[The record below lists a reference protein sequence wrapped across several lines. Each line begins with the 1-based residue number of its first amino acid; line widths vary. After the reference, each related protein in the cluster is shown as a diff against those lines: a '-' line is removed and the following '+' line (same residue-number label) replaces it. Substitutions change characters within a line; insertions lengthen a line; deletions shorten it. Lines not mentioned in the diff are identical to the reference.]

1 MYRTY
6 NRIFMEWAR
15 SESVHRVSKQVVKD
29 FIRYY
34 RAAFG
39 AGKGAASDNTMK
51 SVVKALRYRF
61 VQCEDHPISM
71 IPPWKGSTQVN

>member
-15 SESVHRVSKQVVKD
+15 SQDVHQVSKEAIKD
-29 FIRYY
+29 FLRYY
-34 RAAFG
+34 KALNLTG
-39 AGKGAASDNTMK
+39 SSNPSDNTMK